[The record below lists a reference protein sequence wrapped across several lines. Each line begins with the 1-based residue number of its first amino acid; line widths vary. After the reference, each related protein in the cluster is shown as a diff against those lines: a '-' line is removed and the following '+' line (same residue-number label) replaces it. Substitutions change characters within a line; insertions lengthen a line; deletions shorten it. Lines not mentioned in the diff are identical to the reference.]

1 MDERKMEQIIVILD
15 GPDGTGKTEISQ
27 GLSKVLRI
35 HTFKNPL
42 EGTLFRN
49 KTFQEEMKYVPE
61 YIVAFLKQT
70 GTSVIFDRHY
80 PAEYAY
86 AKTLNRD
93 FDEEKFWAIDKIFA
107 EIDTKIILCH
117 TSHYTNY
124 EDPLVPIG
132 AQEDIFR
139 HYLAFSIKSSCKNY
153 FLDTSTQ
160 NLPEQLSTIVNWLLV
175 K

>member
-1 MDERKMEQIIVILD
+1 MEQIIVILD

-61 YIVAFLKQT
+61 YIAAFLKQT
-70 GTSVIFDRHY
+70 GESIIFDRHY

-93 FDEEKFWAIDKIFA
+93 FDEDKFWNIDKAFA
-107 EIDTKIILCH
+107 AINTKIIICH
-117 TSHYTNY
+117 KSTYTNY
-124 EDPLVPIG
+124 EDDLVPMKC
-132 AQEDIFR
+132 QEDIFR
-139 HYLAFSIKSSCKNY
+139 HYLVFATKSSCKNY
-153 FLDTSTQ
+153 FMDTSTQ